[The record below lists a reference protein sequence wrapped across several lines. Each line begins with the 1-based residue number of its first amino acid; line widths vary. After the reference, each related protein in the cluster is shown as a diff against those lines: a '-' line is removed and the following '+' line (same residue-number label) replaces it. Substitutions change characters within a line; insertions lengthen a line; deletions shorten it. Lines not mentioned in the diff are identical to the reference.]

1 MYLVNYVFCHNK
13 MFWFYKYIIYNK
25 FVYIHISIVNMVG
38 FFLYFQE
45 CEEPSK
51 LAIILYK
58 LF

>member
-1 MYLVNYVFCHNK
+1 MYLVNDGFCHIK

-25 FVYIHISIVNMVG
+25 SVYIHIRRVNMVG
-38 FFLYFQE
+38 FLYYQE